1 MQLSGV
7 EEATIEVEGT
17 IPEAAARRLLGDL
30 PPEPAGEGRA
40 RVGLLV
46 FRMRGLK
53 PRGIPA
59 PGSDYQE
66 ALFRVGAIVA
76 GAEREPAWLC
86 PACDIDR
93 AHVRALG
100 ALLVRYPVAAARIAL
115 DAGDDAF
122 RLDLHAAGARL
133 ALTATPRGD
142 ASPPAR
148 PPRRA
153 LVRSR
158 GGLYEIPWREDPGPF
173 RRPAAIA
180 FTDDARARAAF
191 GLRAGEDLA
200 WEPEGLILRG
210 RTHRCGLA
218 RSR

>member
-1 MQLSGV
+1 MQLWGV

-53 PRGIPA
+53 PRGLPA

-66 ALFRVGAIVA
+66 ALYRVGARL
-76 GAEREPAWLC
+76 GSEPAWLC

-100 ALLVRYPVAAARIAL
+100 AWLVRYPVAAARIAL

-122 RLDLHAAGARL
+122 RLDMHAAGARL

-142 ASPPAR
+142 ASPPPR

-153 LVRSR
+153 LVRSG

-173 RRPAAIA
+173 RCRAAIA
-180 FTDDARARAAF
+180 FADDARARAAF
-191 GLRAGEDLA
+191 DLRAGEDLA

-218 RSR
+218 RPR